1 MPTTCRKFVISAQAY
16 YHNLKGMVTYGL
28 VSVVSAQILILMTFL
43 GAMQHGMQNP
53 SSLTRNRTLS
63 PCTGNKES

>member
-43 GAMQHGMQNP
+43 GAMQHMRNP
-53 SSLTRNRTLS
+53 SSLTRNRTLN